1 MLTQAPDLMHFP
13 ACPGF
18 TTSARIKIA
27 QLWRM
32 DIITDSETTYIM
44 FSQPDYQQHLARPYR
59 KALLNALLIITFFS
73 GLLFAWI
80 NFGRN
85 NPVVAIAELVMA
97 TYSMILLFIIRD
109 TQRLEFW
116 AMAYLFPFFTIMMV
130 AMASPRSTLN
140 IFIWIFLIPIVAHL
154 LVGRVKGLGMTLFYI
169 GIAAGIFFWRFGEDP
184 EVMQPVIL
192 SNIGVLT
199 LCLIAFSHV
208 YEITRERTEQRLSQQ
223 ANTDPLTQLPN
234 RAHLQSRFDLE
245 RLRHQRQGS
254 PLTLVLLD
262 LDFFKRIND
271 THGHAAGDKVL
282 QYFANLMRTAVR
294 QTDLIARLGGEE
306 FCLLLPD
313 TNADQAFLVAEKIRH
328 RLARAAVDIEGSPV
342 SLTVSGGIAQLG
354 ADGDSLDVLT
364 RNADEKLYEAK
375 ATGRNRVAR

>member
-1 MLTQAPDLMHFP
+1 
-13 ACPGF
+13 
-18 TTSARIKIA
+18 
-27 QLWRM
+27 
-32 DIITDSETTYIM
+32 M

-116 AMAYLFPFFTIMMV
+116 AMAYLLPFFTIMMV

-154 LVGRVKGLGMTLFYI
+154 LVGRIKGLGLTLLYI
-169 GIAAGIFFWRFGEDP
+169 GIAAGIFFWRFGNDP
-184 EVMQPVIL
+184 AVMQPVIL

-208 YEITRERTEQRLSQQ
+208 YEITREKTEQRLSQQ
-223 ANTDPLTQLPN
+223 AHTDPLTQLPN

-245 RLRHQRQGS
+245 RLRHQRQGN
-254 PLTLVLLD
+254 PLSLVLLD

-328 RLARAAVDIEGSPV
+328 RLARAAVDIEGAPV
-342 SLTVSGGIAQLG
+342 TLTVSGGIAQLG

-364 RNADEKLYEAK
+364 RNADDKLYKAK
-375 ATGRNRVAR
+375 ATGRNRIEG